1 MGPTDEELMSA
12 YVAGDARAFE
22 KLFARLAPRVHAFF
36 RRSFRDEGVAD
47 DLLQV
52 TFMKVHRAR
61 AQYRP
66 DLKLGPWL
74 FAVAARGRVDAP
86 RRRFPLPEGDLDRE
100 TFFAHARG
108 CSGCMEALREGEK
121 LVAALAS
128 AELPP
133 PSRRAL
139 RRASA
144 PILAE
149 LTPSRWP
156 LRAAAAVAA
165 FAIPILFSH
174 HRDLEG
180 WAAALLVLTLATAL
194 SATAGTL
201 HAGAWVAHAASP
213 GPALGAGGL
222 PGFAAPGPGL
232 PIPAGV
238 ACPARGLALARHGT
252 ARSVR
257 LR

>member
-1 MGPTDEELMSA
+1 VS
-12 YVAGDARAFE
+12 VC
-22 KLFARLAPRVHAFF
+22 
-36 RRSFRDEGVAD
+36 D
-47 DLLQV
+47 DL
-52 TFMKVHRAR
+52 RAN
-61 AQYRP
+61 
-66 DLKLGPWL
+66 
-74 FAVAARGRVDAP
+74 AAGIAA
-86 RRRFPLPEGDLDRE
+86 LPEGDLDRE

-201 HAGAWVAHAASP
+201 HAGAWVALAASA
-213 GPALGAGGL
+213 GLAIGAGGI
-222 PGFAAPGPGL
+222 PGFADTGPGL
-232 PIPAGV
+232 ATRVGVDCLALELAGAAVATALVLWRAGANAAFPAATAAAGALAAQAALHLACTAHAQAPHLWVFHVGGV
-238 ACPARGLALARHGT
+238 AAAALAGWMLQR
-252 ARSVR
+252 RLYLSSVR
-257 LR
+257 S

>member
-1 MGPTDEELMSA
+1 VS
-12 YVAGDARAFE
+12 VC
-22 KLFARLAPRVHAFF
+22 
-36 RRSFRDEGVAD
+36 D
-47 DLLQV
+47 DL
-52 TFMKVHRAR
+52 RAN
-61 AQYRP
+61 
-66 DLKLGPWL
+66 
-74 FAVAARGRVDAP
+74 AAGIAA
-86 RRRFPLPEGDLDRE
+86 LPEGDPDRE

-201 HAGAWVAHAASP
+201 HAGAWVALAASA
-213 GPALGAGGL
+213 GLAIGAGAGAL
-222 PGFAAPGPGL
+222 AAQAALHLACTAHAQAPHLWVFHVG
-232 PIPAGV
+232 GV
-238 ACPARGLALARHGT
+238 AAAALAGWMLQR
-252 ARSVR
+252 RLYLSSVR
-257 LR
+257 S